1 MPGSVAE
8 ALAELAGEDSA
19 VVGGG
24 TSVALLLKSGL
35 LAARRLVYLGRIPE
49 LAGAG
54 ERPDGTI
61 RLGATVTLH
70 QLCRSPLVAGR
81 LPVLVAA
88 AARVGNPRVRAVA
101 TIGGTV
107 AHADPRQ
114 DLLPVLLALDARI
127 GLVGPAG
134 ARQRP
139 LAGFIRGFMETE
151 LADDELIAEVTISP
165 QPGLKASY
173 ARFNP
178 GSGDDFPTVS
188 VAAAVTAGP
197 DGIVR
202 SARIALGAVG
212 PAAILAEEAAGLL
225 AGRPLGPKT
234 IAAASA
240 AAAAAAQPWADR
252 HGSAQ
257 YKRDM
262 VEVWT
267 KRALESCAR
276 EPGTAD

>member
-1 MPGSVAE
+1 
-8 ALAELAGEDSA
+8 
-19 VVGGG
+19 
-24 TSVALLLKSGL
+24 
-35 LAARRLVYLGRIPE
+35 
-49 LAGAG
+49 
-54 ERPDGTI
+54 
-61 RLGATVTLH
+61 
-70 QLCRSPLVAGR
+70 
-81 LPVLVAA
+81 
-88 AARVGNPRVRAVA
+88 VRAVA

-114 DLLPVLLALDARI
+114 DLPPVLLALDARI

-134 ARQRP
+134 TRQRP

-151 LADDELIAEVTISP
+151 LADDELIAEVTVSP
-165 QPGLKASY
+165 QPGLKAAY

-178 GSGDDFPTVS
+178 GSADDFPTVS

-225 AGRPLGPKT
+225 AGRPLSPET

-240 AAAAAAQPWADR
+240 AAAAAALPWADR

-267 KRALESCAR
+267 RRALESCAR
-276 EPGTAD
+276 PPGGSPAVS